1 MRKIKSMFCG
11 LFWGA
16 VIGGALVVLFTPYSG
31 DELKHRVTDYV
42 ENVKDEVKRAGEEK
56 RAELEK
62 QLASYRSGV

>member
-42 ENVKDEVKRAGEEK
+42 ENVKDEVKRAGEENALNWK
-56 RAELEK
+56 HNWRLSAP
-62 QLASYRSGV
+62 GF